1 MRSLEKLISYHSNF
15 MFRNLIYGLS
25 DALSGNA
32 ERQKEAQG
40 HVTVH
45 SDFVEEES
53 GTFIAEFDD
62 FILQRGLED
71 CALSPKINIGDTQ
84 WAIYLQKKK
93 FDDFENEEDE
103 VEDDD
108 DDDDPEVYLSCS
120 LENQGST
127 NVTCSFK
134 FSILGKLGQIIKI
147 SSTVA
152 KRCMEPGD
160 AYGFPYLISQ
170 ADLHSEPGGLLVDK
184 KLTIKV
190 DLTIYRMVF
199 SRPDVDTPSPPVST
213 LAGGLQ
219 SLFQQETYPPDIA
232 ITAPCS
238 SADESTPLRTKRKRA
253 AKGDFTTASISAH
266 KAILVA
272 RSPVFA
278 AMFTGCM
285 QEATSAEVFVPDF
298 SDQVMHAFVQFL
310 YSDSCSLT
318 VLCQHAEQ
326 LLEAACKYQVPAL
339 QTRCVNFL
347 KARLNASNAVRV
359 LALADLHG
367 LLELRERALNWV
379 TRNLKS
385 AVQSADFRGQLLS
398 AELCHELLQRLSQ
411 TA

>member
-1 MRSLEKLISYHSNF
+1 
-15 MFRNLIYGLS
+15 MFQNLIYGLS
-25 DALSGNA
+25 DALSGSA
-32 ERQKEAQG
+32 ERQKEAEG

-71 CALSPKINIGDTQ
+71 RALSPKINIGDTQ
-84 WAIYLQKKK
+84 WAIYLQKK
-93 FDDFENEEDE
+93 FYEAENDEDE
-103 VEDDD
+103 FD
-108 DDDDPEVYLSCS
+108 DDDDPKVYLSCG
-120 LENQGST
+120 LKNQGST

-134 FSILGKLGQIIKI
+134 FSILGKLGQIIEV
-147 SSTVA
+147 SATVA

-160 AYGFPYLISQ
+160 AYGFPYLISRSE
-170 ADLHSEPGGLLVDK
+170 LHSRPGGLLVNG
-184 KLTIKV
+184 KLTLKV
-190 DLTIYRMVF
+190 DLTIYRLVF
-199 SRPDVDTPSPPVST
+199 SRPDADTPSPPAST

-238 SADESTPLRTKRKRA
+238 SADEPTPLRTKRKRA
-253 AKGDFTTASISAH
+253 SKGDFTTASISAH

-285 QEATSAEVFVPDF
+285 QEATAAEVFVPDF

-310 YSDSCSLT
+310 YTDSCSLT
-318 VLCQHAEQ
+318 VLSRHAEQ

-339 QTRCVNFL
+339 QTRCVDFL